1 MMSDAADRWNA
12 RYADAADS
20 VPEAARVLLQG
31 AQWLPACSPE
41 APLDALDLAC
51 GRAGNGQWLAERGYR
66 VTAWD
71 VSELVIEQI
80 ARRRPALIA
89 HCEVRDVSSQPP
101 EPDSFD
107 IIVVA
112 RFLDRALCPAIAQ
125 ALKPGGVLFYQT
137 FTHGLSNDDYLL
149 RSNELLDL
157 FDSLN
162 ILEYHEPEPDA
173 SGKAEAQLVAR
184 RP

>member
-1 MMSDAADRWNA
+1 MSDTSDRWNA
-12 RYADAADS
+12 RYGDGDDV
-20 VPEAARVLLQG
+20 VPPPARVLQYG
-31 AQWLPACSPE
+31 ASWLPESTSGE
-41 APLDALDLAC
+41 TLQALDLAC

-71 VSELVIEQI
+71 ISERVIEQI
-80 ARRRPALIA
+80 RQRRPAIIA
-89 HCEVRDVSSQPP
+89 QCEARDVSAQPP
-101 EPDSFD
+101 AAESFD

-112 RFLDRALCPAIAQ
+112 RFLDRDLCPAIAR

-137 FTHGLSNDDYLL
+137 FTHGLSNPDYLL
-149 RSNELLDL
+149 ESNELLDL
-157 FDSLN
+157 FDTLS

-184 RP
+184 RS